1 MKKHRYVKRD
11 QPCVDAARLSRSLS
25 RDVYVCSRFPA
36 FHAECLINAIN
47 AAAFRAGKSTD
58 EKGLARHT
66 QALQNPP
73 TKEKVLA
80 TETRFHRSA
89 AQTNDWDPE
98 NGERSRRHCRPR
110 GQLNQSPT
118 SRHKSRQTRSCTLSC
133 HNHPCSRVIGTRCNH
148 FAPPGR
154 RQSPGKIPFL
164 IVFWLN
170 SLYSDCTCMHR
181 NEHL

>member
-36 FHAECLINAIN
+36 FNAECLINAIN

-80 TETRFHRSA
+80 TETRSTDLQRK
-89 AQTNDWDPE
+89 QTTEIQKMEKDPE
-98 NGERSRRHCRPR
+98 
-110 GQLNQSPT
+110 
-118 SRHKSRQTRSCTLSC
+118 
-133 HNHPCSRVIGTRCNH
+133 GTVALVDN
-148 FAPPGR
+148 
-154 RQSPGKIPFL
+154 
-164 IVFWLN
+164 
-170 SLYSDCTCMHR
+170 
-181 NEHL
+181 